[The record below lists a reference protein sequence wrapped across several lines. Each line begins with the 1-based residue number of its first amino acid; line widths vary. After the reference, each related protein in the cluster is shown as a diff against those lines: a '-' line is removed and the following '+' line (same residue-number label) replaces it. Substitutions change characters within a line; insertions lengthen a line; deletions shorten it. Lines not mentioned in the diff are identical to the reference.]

1 MSASAARADEPEK
14 VKPRY
19 RGSFHLFGFVAALF
33 GFVELAIAPVE
44 GWRYWSGI
52 VYGTSLLLMLGLS
65 ALYHRPMWSHAARSR
80 LRAVDHLG
88 VFFLIAGTYTP
99 FAALQSP
106 DAPTFGLIGMWT
118 GAVAG
123 MIHAMINLYGSRTA
137 RALVYVVLGLC
148 AAPMVYSLHAW
159 VGLART
165 LMLATGA
172 AVYILGAVVY
182 ARRWPNPNPEV
193 LGYHEVF
200 HFMTLVAGGLHY
212 AVVWTIQQ
220 QA

>member
-1 MSASAARADEPEK
+1 MSADEVPAGEEK

-19 RGSFHLFGFVAALF
+19 RGSFHFFGFVAALF
-33 GFVELAIAPVE
+33 GLCELIIAPIG
-44 GWRYWSGI
+44 GWRYWAGV
-52 VYGTSLLLMLGLS
+52 VYGGSLIMMLGLS
-65 ALYHRPMWSHAARSR
+65 ALYHRPMWSHSMRSR

-106 DAPTFGLIGMWT
+106 DQLTPGLIGMWT

-123 MIHAMINLYGSRTA
+123 MIHAMINLWGSRNA
-137 RALVYVVLGLC
+137 RAGVYVALGLC
-148 AAPMVYSLHAW
+148 AAPMVASLPPYI
-159 VGLART
+159 GLTQT
-165 LMLATGA
+165 LMMASGA
-172 AVYILGAVVY
+172 AIYIIGAGVY
-182 ARRWPNPNPEV
+182 AKRWPNPAPHL

-212 AVVWTIQQ
+212 AVVWNLQQ
-220 QA
+220 R